1 MDHGFFRARA
11 ASPRLRVADPA
22 YNGAA
27 MAEELRL
34 AAGEGA
40 QLVLFPELSVTGYTC
55 GDLFLQE
62 RLLAAA
68 VEALSSLAAEGG
80 RLGIPVVAGLPVL
93 SRGRLWNCAAVLD
106 GGRVAGLVPKTC
118 IPDYKEFY
126 EGRWFARPSPA
137 DAGTVDLGRPGWESV
152 PFGTDLLFRAR
163 PAGGRP
169 FLFGVEICED
179 LWVPLPP
186 SSFQA
191 LRGAVLLLNAS
202 ASNEIVGKAE
212 YRRSLVLGQSG
223 RCVAAC
229 LYAGAGPGESSTDL
243 FFSGHGIACEYGT
256 LLAESD
262 RFRREG
268 TRVQADFDL
277 ARLETERARLSSFG
291 DQAGRAAAGA
301 FGSAGVPPAGRTVDV
316 DAPAFPMDRFARV
329 VEPHPFVP
337 SDEAQRD
344 ARCREIFSIQAGA
357 LAKRLEHAGCRTA
370 VVGISGGLDS
380 ALALLVAARAMDLLG
395 RPRTDVLA
403 VTMPGFGTSAG
414 TLRTARDLMAAA
426 GARSREVDI
435 KAACEAHLRDIGH
448 DPALRDVT
456 YENAQARERTQ
467 ILMDLANREGGLVV
481 GTGDLSEAA
490 LGWSTYNGDH
500 MSMYAVN
507 AGVPKTLVRH
517 LVAWVAGHGADP
529 ALEAALRRVLDTP
542 ISPELLPPDAS
553 GRIAQRTEDLLGP
566 YELHDFFLYYH
577 ARWGCPP
584 EKILFLAEK
593 AFAGRYG
600 AAEISR
606 WFAVFRRRFFAS
618 QFKRSCV
625 PDGPKVGSL
634 SLSPRGDWRMP
645 SDASPAAW
653 E

>member
-22 YNGAA
+22 YNGAV
-27 MAEELRL
+27 MAEQMRL
-34 AAGEGA
+34 AAADGV
-40 QLVLFPELSVTGYTC
+40 QLVLFPELSITGYTC

-68 VEALSSLAAEGG
+68 LEGLGSLAAESG
-80 RLGIPVVAGLPVL
+80 RLGIAAVVGLPVL
-93 SRGRLWNCAAVLD
+93 YGGRLWNCAAVLAQ
-106 GGRVAGLVPKTC
+106 GRVAGLVPKTFV
-118 IPDYKEFY
+118 PNYKEFY
-126 EGRWFARPSPA
+126 EARWFSRSGPA
-137 DAGTVDLGRPGWESV
+137 DSGDADLGRPGWESV
-152 PFGTDLLFRAR
+152 PFGTDLLFQAR
-163 PAGGRP
+163 PSGGRP
-169 FLFGVEICED
+169 FLFGIEICED

-186 SSFQA
+186 STFQA
-191 LRGAVLLLNAS
+191 LRGACLLLNPS

-212 YRRSLVLGQSG
+212 YRRSLALERSG
-223 RCVAAC
+223 RCVAAY

-243 FFSGHGIACEYGT
+243 FFSGHLLACEYGS
-256 LLAESD
+256 LLAESP
-262 RFRREG
+262 RFQRDG
-268 TRVQADFDL
+268 SFVQADFDL
-277 ARLETERARLSSFG
+277 ARMEMERARLSSFA
-291 DQAGRAAAGA
+291 DQAGRA
-301 FGSAGVPPAGRTVDV
+301 SAGEYGQAGRPPAARIVPVDMSGFPVERFARTVD
-316 DAPAFPMDRFARV
+316 
-329 VEPHPFVP
+329 PHPFVP
-337 SDEAQRD
+337 SEEAQRD

-357 LAKRLEHAGCRTA
+357 LAKRLEHTRSKAA

-395 RPRTDVLA
+395 RPRSDVLA

-414 TLRTARDLMAAA
+414 TLKTARDLMAAS
-426 GARSREVDI
+426 GARAREIDI
-435 KAACEAHLRDIGH
+435 RAACEAHFRDIGQ
-448 DPALRDVT
+448 DPARRDVT

-467 ILMDLANREGGLVV
+467 ILMDVANAEDGIVL

-517 LVAWVAGHGADP
+517 LVAWVAAHGTET
-529 ALEAALRRVLDTP
+529 ALAAALQRVLETP
-542 ISPELLPPDAS
+542 ISPELLPPDPS
-553 GRIAQRTEDLLGP
+553 GGIAQRTEDLLGP

-584 EKILFLAEK
+584 EKIAFLAGK
-593 AFAGRYG
+593 AFSGRYASG
-600 AAEISR
+600 EIAR
-606 WFAVFRRRFFAS
+606 WLAVFRKRFFAS

-645 SDASPAAW
+645 SDASPDAW